1 MDHKLNILKQYSDIN
16 EVNRRAYNL
25 GLNQVH
31 PSSRKDKKYMVFD
44 NNKMVHFGQIGY
56 EDATKHHDERRIKK
70 FKSRNRRWKTAPRY
84 SPSFLSYYLLW

>member
-1 MDHKLNILKQYSDIN
+1 MEHKLSTLKQYSDIN

-44 NNKMVHFGQIGY
+44 GNKMQHFGSSKYQ
-56 EDATKHHDERRIKK
+56 DATHHHDERRIKN
-70 FKSRNRRWKTAPRY
+70 FRSRNRKWKDAQRY
-84 SPSFLSYYLLW
+84 SPAWLSYYLLW